1 MPRTRIKICGV
12 CRPQDAAVAVKYG
25 ADAVGMIRV
34 RGKER
39 YVSIAD
45 AKAIAAELPA
55 FVTPVLLYV
64 DTTPDEVI
72 SDIVQLGR
80 PVTIQINGD
89 DPVSTLTALRGVS
102 VLRAVRVDA
111 TITERLAELRTA
123 ELPNLV
129 GIVLE
134 TPGQVGG
141 SGVGNDWKTVAQI
154 QADGAFN
161 GLPPLIA
168 AGGLTIGSV
177 GQVIRDIKPYAVDVS
192 SGVDETKREKS
203 EKKIAAFIQEVRKA
217 GASS

>member
-12 CRPQDAAVAVKYG
+12 CRPQDAAAAVKYG

-45 AKAIAAELPA
+45 AKAIAGELPA

-80 PVTIQINGD
+80 PVTIQINGE
-89 DPVSTLTALRGVS
+89 DPVSTLTALRGVT
-102 VLRAVRVDA
+102 VIRAVRVDA
-111 TITERLAELRTA
+111 TITDRLSELRSA

-134 TPGQVGG
+134 TAGQVGG
-141 SGVGNDWKTVAQI
+141 SGVGNDWKTVAKL

-161 GLPPLIA
+161 CLPPLIA

-177 GQVIRDIKPYAVDVS
+177 GQVIRDIRPYAVDVS
-192 SGVDETKREKS
+192 TGVDETKREKS
-203 EKKIAAFIQEVRKA
+203 EKKIAAFIHEVRKA
-217 GASS
+217 DTST